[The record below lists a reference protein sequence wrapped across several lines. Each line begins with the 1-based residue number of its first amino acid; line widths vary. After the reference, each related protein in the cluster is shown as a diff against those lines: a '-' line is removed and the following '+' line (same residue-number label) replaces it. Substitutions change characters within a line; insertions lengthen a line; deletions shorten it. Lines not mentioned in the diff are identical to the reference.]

1 MGQSSYVAHK
11 ELNVPICESQA
22 EWTPL
27 QRIFLEHA
35 AKHRQDESDAPDP
48 DGSAAA
54 VGNGSSA
61 RGTDIPSD
69 INTNNISPPSPSKF
83 K

>member
-11 ELNVPICESQA
+11 ELNVPICESQS

-48 DGSAAA
+48 
-54 VGNGSSA
+54 
-61 RGTDIPSD
+61 SD